1 MSEDHLLYTPAQY
14 PAEYELDYDGQLV
27 HCVTGDDEQLRY
39 ISFLDPSSIGVYIN
53 KEMMGFDFDEVDV
66 SVSLVA
72 NVGPYDEYVAPN
84 PYFGFYQLKNNQIQL
99 TTQDDAFI
107 TMFSDEDTKSMKLVA
122 CSNSDIPTI
131 TKDPELD
138 AQYVVSE
145 LTCNDN
151 STDTQESG
159 FTYRYYGLTG
169 EMFSGTK
176 KIVVDPIVYVP
187 TNKDR
192 SFLYNKSHLGPV
204 LVSVCARLTKGNT
217 MQIISKHFLPEIRTY
232 KSSEVSKLRNSI
244 NQCNPTT
251 VQTNTFNMPAT
262 FLDIDWQKKRALKM
276 LELSTK

>member
-53 KEMMGFDFDEVDV
+53 KEMMGFDFDKVDV

-72 NVGPYDEYVAPN
+72 NVGPYDEYLAPN
-84 PYFGFYQLKNNQIQL
+84 PYLSYYQLKNDQIRL

-107 TMFSDEDTKSMKLVA
+107 TMFSDEDTKSIKLVA

-131 TKDPELD
+131 TKDPDLD
-138 AQYVVSE
+138 AQYTVSE
-145 LTCNDN
+145 LPCYDN

-159 FTYRYYGLTG
+159 FSYRYYGLTG

-176 KIVVDPIVYVP
+176 KVVVDPIVYVP
-187 TNKDR
+187 TNKDF
-192 SFLYNKSHLGPV
+192 SFLYNKSYLGPM
-204 LVSVCARLTKGNT
+204 LVAVCACLTKGNT
-217 MQIISKHFLPEIRTY
+217 MQIITKHFQPEIRTY
-232 KSSEVSKLRNSI
+232 KSSEVSDLRNSI

-251 VQTNTFNMPAT
+251 VQTNMINIPAT
-262 FLDIDWQKKRALKM
+262 FVDIDWQKKRALKM
-276 LELSTK
+276 LDLSSK